1 VWLSATRRETQI
13 PFGND
18 NKNKDSASEEKA
30 VRLYLEGNLAGG
42 MRKPQQ
48 GGWGVFLIVIS
59 IVDDWVKL
67 IRQMTKQNISFV
79 MCRLDGFQR
88 LGGLDKKTWLAEQP
102 I

>member
-1 VWLSATRRETQI
+1 VVQATRRETQI

-30 VRLYLEGNLAGG
+30 VRALPSGKSS

-48 GGWGVFLIVIS
+48 GGWCSLNRYFY
-59 IVDDWVKL
+59 
-67 IRQMTKQNISFV
+67 
-79 MCRLDGFQR
+79 CRR
-88 LGGLDKKTWLAEQP
+88 LGKTHPPNDEAKHLICYVSVMWFLTIWGLDKKTWLADQP